1 MILSEKLSLLR
12 KQNGLSQEEL
22 ADKLNIARQ
31 TVSKW
36 ENGLAIPELD
46 ALIGLSKLYGISLD
60 RIVKDDDE
68 CNRALK
74 KSPEVEQSDLVSF
87 LIRAKQKTYAGHG
100 AEVTSSRPASHD
112 LRYEE
117 GNLLYIDTF
126 LGGEKFTGEE
136 ALWKDGIPLWSMNY
150 SGRVTGENFSG
161 DFLKEALF
169 NVPAATTSRQ
179 YKTTAVL
186 TQSFITFLD
195 ENNIHY
201 KFIQKQS
208 NWFLQLLINLL
219 PIFVLFALYFI
230 FFRKMSGGSGGGMG
244 SIFGAG
250 QSRAKAVEEGKVNVD
265 ISVILEYGCNI
276 REVTGTIQERVKSS
290 IETMTGLEVAA
301 VDVIVADV
309 DAENE

>member
-12 KQNGLSQEEL
+12 KQNGFSQEEL

-100 AEVTSSRPASHD
+100 VEVTSSRPASHD

-117 GNLLYIDTF
+117 QNLLYIDTF

-136 ALWKDGIPLWSMNY
+136 ALWKDDVPLWSMNY

-169 NVPAATTSRQ
+169 NVPAAAPYRGPAI
-179 YKTTAVL
+179 YKNGDYSYHCKVDG
-186 TQSFITFLD
+186 SFEWFQGYEEIFYLD
-195 ENNIHY
+195 NKIYE
-201 KFIQKQS
+201 
-208 NWFLQLLINLL
+208 
-219 PIFVLFALYFI
+219 LYFH
-230 FFRKMSGGSGGGMG
+230 GG
-244 SIFGAG
+244 I
-250 QSRAKAVEEGKVNVD
+250 
-265 ISVILEYGCNI
+265 
-276 REVTGTIQERVKSS
+276 VK
-290 IETMTGLEVAA
+290 
-301 VDVIVADV
+301 
-309 DAENE
+309 

>member
-12 KQNGLSQEEL
+12 KQNGFSQEEL

-68 CNRALK
+68 CNCALK

-100 AEVTSSRPASHD
+100 AEVAPSRPASHD
-112 LRYEE
+112 LRYEK

-169 NVPAATTSRQ
+169 NVPASAPYRGPAI
-179 YKTTAVL
+179 YKNGDYSYHCKVDG
-186 TQSFITFLD
+186 SFEWFQGYEEIFYLD
-195 ENNIHY
+195 KKIYE
-201 KFIQKQS
+201 
-208 NWFLQLLINLL
+208 
-219 PIFVLFALYFI
+219 LYFH
-230 FFRKMSGGSGGGMG
+230 GG
-244 SIFGAG
+244 I
-250 QSRAKAVEEGKVNVD
+250 
-265 ISVILEYGCNI
+265 
-276 REVTGTIQERVKSS
+276 VK
-290 IETMTGLEVAA
+290 
-301 VDVIVADV
+301 
-309 DAENE
+309 

>member
-12 KQNGLSQEEL
+12 KQNGFSQEEL

-161 DFLKEALF
+161 DFLKEVLF
-169 NVPAATTSRQ
+169 NVPASAPYRGPAI
-179 YKTTAVL
+179 YKNGDYSYHCKVDG
-186 TQSFITFLD
+186 SFEWFQGYEEIFYLD
-195 ENNIHY
+195 KKIYE
-201 KFIQKQS
+201 
-208 NWFLQLLINLL
+208 
-219 PIFVLFALYFI
+219 LYFH
-230 FFRKMSGGSGGGMG
+230 GG
-244 SIFGAG
+244 I
-250 QSRAKAVEEGKVNVD
+250 
-265 ISVILEYGCNI
+265 
-276 REVTGTIQERVKSS
+276 VK
-290 IETMTGLEVAA
+290 
-301 VDVIVADV
+301 
-309 DAENE
+309 

>member
-100 AEVTSSRPASHD
+100 AEVGPSRPASHD

-136 ALWKDGIPLWSMNY
+136 ALWKDGVPLWSMNY

-169 NVPAATTSRQ
+169 NVPASAPYRGPAI
-179 YKTTAVL
+179 YKNGDYSYHCKVDG
-186 TQSFITFLD
+186 SFEWFQGYEEIFYLD
-195 ENNIHY
+195 KKIYE
-201 KFIQKQS
+201 
-208 NWFLQLLINLL
+208 
-219 PIFVLFALYFI
+219 LYFH
-230 FFRKMSGGSGGGMG
+230 GG
-244 SIFGAG
+244 I
-250 QSRAKAVEEGKVNVD
+250 
-265 ISVILEYGCNI
+265 
-276 REVTGTIQERVKSS
+276 VK
-290 IETMTGLEVAA
+290 
-301 VDVIVADV
+301 
-309 DAENE
+309 